1 MVCILISTVFWGLL
15 LCVTS
20 TVPLH
25 FLARIIGH
33 RYTDN
38 CAAVPSV
45 FFVLRS
51 MTDHPGSAAQSEN
64 GRLNNKED
72 NSCITLARSHIN
84 SEKLAKKVLNDD
96 KPRGGGGLLLK
107 LVFLKKKWNI
117 SRTSE
122 QKCGPFWVPC

>member
-1 MVCILISTVFWGLL
+1 
-15 LCVTS
+15 
-20 TVPLH
+20 
-25 FLARIIGH
+25 
-33 RYTDN
+33 
-38 CAAVPSV
+38 
-45 FFVLRS
+45 

-64 GRLNNKED
+64 GRLGNKED